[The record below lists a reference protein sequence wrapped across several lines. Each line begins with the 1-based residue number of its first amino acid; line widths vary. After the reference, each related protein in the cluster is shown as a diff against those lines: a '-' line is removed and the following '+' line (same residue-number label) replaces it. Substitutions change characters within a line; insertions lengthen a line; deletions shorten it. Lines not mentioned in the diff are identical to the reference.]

1 MKFRLSLC
9 FLVGFSFT
17 IYAQSITSEKVD
29 YKLPIV
35 AKFPIEPSNRTF
47 KVKVTSPYT
56 LKTDDIIAQSKLDYQ
71 VEVKSFDLAVAAS
84 EVEFQKRLVAHD
96 LDVVKAKEKYKLESD
111 EYKKMS
117 LLERLA
123 VSDQGRD
130 PKLVLPTK
138 PQYFKPTKA
147 EYREPDLG
155 NYIIVDNDVLASQI
169 GITGFTREGNY
180 IEIFVDIKRMNFQD
194 NAGQTFA
201 NQPAKV
207 IAKVNGVEKLNS
219 TFFQEFKL
227 LSTSPSNNLNKPL
240 EEKYYLNKVIA
251 QINSFLDDN
260 FGIRWIN
267 PSIKISTVKNKGKY
281 DDLERASIYVTTN
294 LRKLNPENAEMSSA
308 AMSGMQ
314 KGIDIWK
321 DALTKIDFKD
331 KKADLNAKIATYIYF
346 NLIRLNIGLRNKK
359 EAEKYLNE
367 LQEKMIYLDL
377 SYDEKTELKEFENNI
392 YRG

>member
-1 MKFRLSLC
+1 MKFR
-9 FLVGFSFT
+9 FLLVLVIGFSLS
-17 IYAQSITSEKVD
+17 INAQSIISEKVE

-35 AKFPIEPSNRTF
+35 AKYPIEPSNRTF
-47 KVKVTSPYT
+47 KVKVSSPYT

-71 VEVKSFDLAVAAS
+71 AEEKSFDKSVAAS
-84 EVEFQKRLVAHD
+84 EVDFQKRLVAYD
-96 LDVVKAKEKYKLESD
+96 QDVIKAKEKYKLES
-111 EYKKMS
+111 EEFKKMT

-123 VSDQGRD
+123 MSDQGRE

-147 EYREPDLG
+147 EYRQPDLS
-155 NYIIVDNDVLASQI
+155 NYIIVDNEVLASQI
-169 GITGFTREGNY
+169 AITGFTREGNY
-180 IEIFVDIKRMNFQD
+180 IDIAVDIKRMNFQD

-201 NQPAKV
+201 NQPTKV
-207 IAKVNGVEKLNS
+207 IVKVNGVEKLNNS
-219 TFFQEFKL
+219 FFQEFKL

-251 QINSFLDDN
+251 QINTFLDDN

-281 DDLERASIYVTTN
+281 DDLEKASIYVTTN
-294 LRKLNPENAEMSSA
+294 LRKLNPENAEMTAA
-308 AMSGMQ
+308 AMTGMQ

-321 DALTKIDFKD
+321 ETLSKIDYKD

-367 LQEKMIYLDL
+367 LQENMIYLDL
-377 SYDEKTELKEFENNI
+377 SSDEKTELKEFENNI
-392 YRG
+392 YKG

>member
-1 MKFRLSLC
+1 MKCKALLLFSI
-9 FLVGFSFT
+9 VFSFFGW
-17 IYAQSITSEKVD
+17 AQSITSDKVE

-35 AKFPIEPSNRTF
+35 AKFPIEPTNRTF
-47 KVKVTSPYT
+47 KVRVTSPYT

-71 VEVKSFDLAVAAS
+71 AETKSFDKTVAAS
-84 EVEFQKRLVAHD
+84 EVEFQKRLVAYD
-96 LDVVKAKEKYKLESD
+96 QDVVKAKEKYKLESE
-111 EYKKMS
+111 EYKKLS

-123 VSDQGRD
+123 MSDQGRE

-138 PQYFKPTKA
+138 PQYVKPTKA
-147 EYREPDLG
+147 EYREPDLS

-169 GITGFTREGNY
+169 SISGFTRDGNY
-180 IEIFVDIKRMNFQD
+180 IDVAVDIKRMNFQD
-194 NAGQTFA
+194 TAGQTFA
-201 NQPAKV
+201 NQPTKV
-207 IAKVNGVEKLNS
+207 IVKVNGVEKLNNS
-219 TFFQEFKL
+219 FFQEFKL

-251 QINSFLDDN
+251 QINTFLDDN

-267 PSIKISTVKNKGKY
+267 PTIKISTVKNKGKY
-281 DDLERASIYVTTN
+281 DDLEKATIYVTTN
-294 LRKLNPENAEMSSA
+294 LRKLNPENAEMNAA
-308 AMSGMQ
+308 AMTGMQ

-321 DALTKIDFKD
+321 ATLTKIDYKD

-367 LQEKMIYLDL
+367 LQENMIYLDL
-377 SYDEKTELKEFENNI
+377 SSDEKTELKEFENNI
-392 YRG
+392 YKG